1 MSIEIRKVVREI
13 LAPMA
18 MVVPCMALLAAAPAF
33 AAAQSADQS
42 ATDNGAPT
50 TKLHK
55 ITIVAAEKAIAT
67 VSETKFVHISPAVSV
82 TTVMND
88 IPGFNSRALSVG
100 GFLPSD
106 TAFTLDG
113 FDSSQLGTTYDGV
126 PYINTFLGGYY
137 GGGDQHAATP
147 LSPMNISGVHVYSGA
162 NTQSESSIDGLGGTI
177 AFLPALPSKDF
188 GVQVGATGG
197 VYASG
202 PYGGGGSEAVESFG
216 INSGAISSLNGL
228 RVLAKYAHTLVH
240 GPQPDV
246 VARINSYYLSAV
258 QPTHAGE
265 ARLVAVVNTENS
277 QPPGQGFPAPLL
289 AKYGYDYN
297 YPMNVSYLNQASNN
311 SFIAFSVKSLLSS
324 RVIGNLKVFYNG
336 SNNNRIDWSNP
347 IYNNV
352 YEGYSNDLQSTLK
365 SCSALNAYENYAPA
379 PVPPSAYPN
388 TYNCSVATAMFG
400 SPHAGTAYQH
410 YIQNFHVMG
419 SMGDLTLLFPHNTV
433 KVGALGMVGTMLSE
447 ESWYGA
453 WPAPLQSGYNL
464 AWLEHDGQTWMQS
477 YLEDNISLL
486 HGKLHIYPGVKWTQ
500 VSMYSNDNQGYYYDF
515 SGSVSERYAFLERSI
530 GVNYAFT
537 PELNVYVNYGRSYK
551 QPNIS
556 ALYGVIGASQ
566 QPGPVVVKPEYV
578 NNVDAGIRYKNPYYF
593 LGAAFYNRAFN
604 NIFSSNYSDVT
615 GITLTENSGNALFRG
630 FTLDGGVILPYH
642 LQLTANVG
650 YTSAKYTENF
660 TNVNGVTITNG
671 TWRPNIPKETAN
683 MDLQYQNGPWYASLN
698 GHYTG
703 SQYVEDINTG
713 ATTSHQLGGYG
724 IMNLS
729 GAYTWSVNDDMLKSL
744 KIELHVDNLFN
755 RHAVFY
761 SAGLDSQA
769 TPNFIWEAYAPP
781 LFAGMTVTASLF

>member
-33 AAAQSADQS
+33 AAAQSSDQS

-88 IPGFNSRALSVG
+88 IPGFNSRALQVG

-202 PYGGGGSEAVESFG
+202 PYGGGGSEAVESVA

-240 GPQPDV
+240 GPQPNV
-246 VARINSYYLSAV
+246 VGRINSYYLSAV
-258 QPTHAGE
+258 QPTSAGE

-324 RVIGNLKVFYNG
+324 RVIGNIKVFYNG

-352 YEGYSNDLQSTLK
+352 YEGYSHDLQSTLK

-400 SPHAGTAYQH
+400 SPAAGTAYQH
-410 YIQNFHVMG
+410 YVQNFHVMG

-486 HGKLHIYPGVKWTQ
+486 HGKLHIYPGLKWTQ
-500 VSMYSNDNQGYYYDF
+500 VSMFSNDNQGYYYDF

-566 QPGPVVVKPEYV
+566 QPGPVVVQPEYV
-578 NNVDAGIRYKNPYYF
+578 NNVDAGIRYKTPYYF
-593 LGAAFYNRAFN
+593 VDAAFYNRAFN

-683 MDLQYQNGPWYASLN
+683 VDLQYQNGPWYGSLN

-703 SQYVEDINTG
+703 SQYIQDLNTG

-729 GAYTWSVNDDMLKSL
+729 GAYTWSVNDDLLKSV

-781 LFAGMTVTASLF
+781 MFAGMTVTASLF